1 MEKKI
6 IDTKYLNEQ
15 IDIADFEKYKT
26 ICIESPTGT
35 GKTTIICDYL
45 RKHKF
50 ISLVLLESLANQ
62 QYENLTNNKVV
73 CKHYKNDKELRFGD
87 NLIITLQ
94 SLSKLT
100 TRGFDKQ
107 KLIKEIEDKTLFIDE
122 ISLFASGIVNNDT
135 IPDLRYTY
143 SLLKILINFCK
154 TLIVCQNEISN
165 HAKILIQSRKG
176 NTLFIENN
184 YVNFKDCTA
193 VKMNNEYDFIELM
206 EKNINNEQ
214 YFCCASDSLAKINHY
229 YTILSKDK
237 DKKNF
242 MLLTSET
249 KTKIKSIDDLKNKFI
264 FYSPSISY
272 GIDITLPEKMNM
284 YQYFGGKIINDSMIF
299 QQSMRVRNLKKLYF
313 FCDAKTRERKYN
325 SIDDV
330 KNNFEIMMNTHF
342 MNVCSY
348 IGENDEIQINNESS
362 YYKLFVES
370 VYYNDKIFSNIEYYY
385 AERLKKSGFTI
396 KQRGE
401 TEKMSKQLK
410 NEVKAEIQTN
420 KDEIFENFIVETGEL
435 KRVLYETY
443 FDRVELLKLE
453 NNNNMEK
460 YKDEITDEYKLKNH
474 LNFCKILQ
482 KKQVTHKQ
490 FDEKTNN
497 KYKVEMCNDALHK
510 VLFIKN
516 VEEKYN
522 IDILNI
528 EYKDEK
534 IKFDEKEYDT
544 IKRIFRITKSA
555 PTTHIELISLYV
567 KLICNVAGADI
578 FNNEKSTKRDFTR
591 SKHIYTIDK
600 DILTYHLELY
610 RMRNATFD
618 KLDDNIRTFSNAII
632 WAELDDIF
640 DLNVLFR

>member
-6 IDTKYLNEQ
+6 IDTKYLNEK
-15 IDIADFEKYKT
+15 IDIAEFEKYGT
-26 ICIESPTGT
+26 ICIESSTGT

-143 SLLKILINFCK
+143 SLLKILVNFCK

-176 NTLFIENN
+176 ETLFIENN

-193 VKMNNEYDFIELM
+193 EKMNNENDFIELM

-214 YFCCASDSLAKINHY
+214 YFCCASDSLTKINHY

-284 YQYFGGKIINDSMIF
+284 YQYFGGKSINDSMIF

-330 KNNFEIMMNTHF
+330 KNNFEIMMDTNF

-385 AERLKKSGFTI
+385 VERLKKSGFTI

-410 NEVKAEIQTN
+410 NEVKAEIQMN
-420 KDEIFENFIVETGEL
+420 KDEIFENFIEETDEL

-443 FDRVELLKLE
+443 FNRAELLKLE
-453 NNNNMEK
+453 NKNNMEK

-482 KKQVTHKQ
+482 KKQVTQEQ
-490 FDEKTNN
+490 FNEKTNN

-510 VLFIKN
+510 VLFVKSI
-516 VEEKYN
+516 EEKYN

-528 EYKDEK
+528 EYKDEE
-534 IKFDEKEYDT
+534 IKFDENDFDK
-544 IKRIFRITKSA
+544 IKRIFRITTAA
-555 PTTHIELISLYV
+555 PKTYIELMSLYV

-578 FNNEKSTKRDFTR
+578 FNIKKSNKRDHTR
-591 SKHIYTIDK
+591 NKTLYTIDK
-600 DILTYHLELY
+600 EKLTYHLELY
-610 RMRNATFD
+610 RMRNSTFE
-618 KLDDNIRTFSNAII
+618 KLDDNIRTFLNAIV
-632 WAELDDIF
+632 WDELEDIF
-640 DLNVLFR
+640 DM